1 MKCQVLSRDRC
12 DEFLDWSTNNRVQV
26 RPEILCVGKIHQWKV
41 ETYYLSKKGKFMLIP
56 KNHKGKQFH
65 KKFLKFHYG
74 AKHSHIEGND
84 HSYVA
89 SAGTCNGDSGGPLF
103 RSENGKNIVTGKM
116 KFFLKCFKVKGV

>member
-1 MKCQVLSRDRC
+1 M
-12 DEFLDWSTNNRVQV
+12 
-26 RPEILCVGKIHQWKV
+26 G
-41 ETYYLSKKGKFMLIP
+41 LIP

-103 RSENGKNIVTGKM
+103 RSENGKNIVTGVVSGGRGTLAMCGGINNPVHYVRVSQFSTWIANILGNEAKN
-116 KFFLKCFKVKGV
+116 LCWDSGDSGHP

>member
-1 MKCQVLSRDRC
+1 
-12 DEFLDWSTNNRVQV
+12 
-26 RPEILCVGKIHQWKV
+26 
-41 ETYYLSKKGKFMLIP
+41 MLIP

-89 SAGTCNGDSGGPLF
+89 SAGTCNGDSGGPVMIKKSWYAPWLDPWYQAGITSF
-103 RSENGKNIVTGKM
+103 GSRDCSFDKPAVFT
-116 KFFLKCFKVKGV
+116 KVSDHMWSQMVAAGP